1 MGTALATAINSE
13 VWGFPTRYKPP
24 CTRSK
29 RARYTPI
36 MNFETL
42 SLTFAGEVATL
53 SIVSRK
59 GSMGPLFW
67 AEMARALSLLR
78 AARVLIVRGQELFS
92 AGLDVKASAA
102 GIEAALGD
110 VQLFRAQ
117 VAPMHQAFEGIAA
130 LPIPV
135 IAAVHGWCI
144 GAGLE
149 LISACDIR
157 LCSADA
163 RFSLPEVRLGIA
175 ADLGGLQRLPGIVGQ
190 GWARQMALTGEAIDA
205 QNAARIGLVTEV
217 LDTPE
222 ALFTRAN
229 ALALHMSG
237 LPPKALEGT
246 KRIMNADLP
255 HAESLMQAVD
265 WNAQHM
271 TAEAILSTLRK
282 P

>member
-1 MGTALATAINSE
+1 
-13 VWGFPTRYKPP
+13 
-24 CTRSK
+24 
-29 RARYTPI
+29 

-42 SLTFAGEVATL
+42 SLTFTGEVATL
-53 SIVSRK
+53 TIVSRK
-59 GSMGPLFW
+59 GSMGPQFW
-67 AEMARALSLLR
+67 AEVPQALAQLGT
-78 AARVLIVRGQELFS
+78 ARVLIVRGQELFS

-117 VAPMHQAFEGIAA
+117 VAPMHRAFEGIAA

-149 LISACDIR
+149 LISACDLR
-157 LCSADA
+157 LCSQDA

-190 GWARQMALTGEAIDA
+190 GWTRQLALTGEPIDA
-205 QNAARIGLVTEV
+205 ATAGRIGLVTEV

-222 ALFTRAN
+222 ALFMRAN
-229 ALALHMSG
+229 ALALHMSN
-237 LPPKALEGT
+237 LPPRALEGT
-246 KRIMNADLP
+246 KLVMNAGLP
-255 HAESLMQAVD
+255 HTESLMQAVD
-265 WNAQHM
+265 WNARHM
-271 TAEAILSTLRK
+271 TAEAMTNLLRK
-282 P
+282 